1 MPRIT
6 MASYPVNFNNAPK
19 APPELEVKIV
29 LVKGDLEVIAALPA
43 VGAAVPVKGPV
54 LIIIG
59 FASES
64 GWLSIGLA
72 Y

>member
-1 MPRIT
+1 

-19 APPELEVKIV
+19 VPPELEVKIV

-43 VGAAVPVKGPV
+43 VGAEVPVKGPV
-54 LIIIG
+54 VIIIG
-59 FASES
+59 FPSES
-64 GWLSIGLA
+64 GGLSIGLA